1 MGAKG
6 FILAVLAVAAAGA
19 GAGYGATFVFPP
31 PEAPPV
37 TSSLAPDPGGGGE
50 PGDGAANGG
59 GGNGGEGNGGAVFR
73 EEDLPE
79 EVRQAMAQ
87 DPEMAAQI
95 RQAIESGQIPPGAFG
110 PPGGAGAD
118 GGGGGAPGFAGGGA
132 TPLTGTIL
140 SYADGTLRLDTADG
154 EADVAVAPDTPVNV
168 SKTPSEAGEYLAEG
182 AEVTVAAQ
190 GEPGAMTALA
200 VFAGP
205 VPDEL
210 AQAPALA
217 SFVTIVSGTVES
229 FADGTLTVA
238 GDDGTT
244 ALAAGDQTIVS
255 ASLTA
260 ADAGDELAEG
270 ASVTAFVE
278 RGADGGLEA
287 SSIEAG
293 DIGGGFG
300 GAPFGGGGFGGGF
313 GGGAAFGGAAGQF
326 PGADALSPEEQQ
338 AREDNREARIQRR
351 VTRQT
356 LGTGRPQ
363 G

>member
-37 TSSLAPDPGGGGE
+37 TSSLAPDPSGGGE
-50 PGDGAANGG
+50 AGDGAANGG
-59 GGNGGEGNGGAVFR
+59 GNAGEGNGGAVFR

-110 PPGGAGAD
+110 PPGGAGPD
-118 GGGGGAPGFAGGGA
+118 GGGGAPGFAGGGA
-132 TPLTGTIL
+132 TPLTGTVL
-140 SYADGTLRLDTADG
+140 SYAGGTLRLDTADG

-168 SKTPSEAGEYLAEG
+168 SKTPSEAGDYLAEG

-217 SFVTIVSGTVES
+217 SFVTIISGTVES

-244 ALAAGDQTIVS
+244 ALAAGEQTIVS

-287 SSIEAG
+287 SSIEVG

-300 GAPFGGGGFGGGF
+300 GGPFGGGGFGGGF
-313 GGGAAFGGAAGQF
+313 GGGAAFGGDGGQF
-326 PGADALSPEEQQ
+326 PGADALSAEEQQ
-338 AREDNREARIQRR
+338 AREEARIQRR

>member
-6 FILAVLAVAAAGA
+6 FILTLLAVAAAGA

-31 PEAPPV
+31 DEAPPV
-37 TSSLAPDPGGGGE
+37 TSSLAPDPGGNGAPTDGSDAA
-50 PGDGAANGG
+50 GQGNGAA
-59 GGNGGEGNGGAVFR
+59 FT

-110 PPGGAGAD
+110 PPGGAD
-118 GGGGGAPGFAGGGA
+118 GGDGAGPGFAGGDA
-132 TPLTGTIL
+132 TPLSGTVL

-168 SKTPSEAGEYLAEG
+168 TKTPSEAGAYLAEG
-182 AEVTVAAQ
+182 AEVAVAAQ
-190 GEPGAMTALA
+190 GEPGALTALA

-210 AQAPALA
+210 AQAPGFAT
-217 SFVTIVSGTVES
+217 FVTIISGTVES
-229 FADGTLTVA
+229 FADGMLTVA

-244 ALAAGDQTIVS
+244 TLAAGEQTIVA

-287 SSIEAG
+287 SSIEVGGA
-293 DIGGGFG
+293 GGGFG
-300 GAPFGGGGFGGGF
+300 GAPFGGGGF

-326 PGADALSPEEQQ
+326 PGADALAPEAQQ
-338 AREDNREARIQRR
+338 AREDNRDARIQRR
-351 VTRQT
+351 VTRQA

-363 G
+363 E

>member
-6 FILAVLAVAAAGA
+6 FILTLLAVAAAGA

-31 PEAPPV
+31 DEMPPV
-37 TSSLAPDPGGGGE
+37 TSSLAPDPGGNGAPSDGS
-50 PGDGAANGG
+50 GAGQGNGAA
-59 GGNGGEGNGGAVFR
+59 FT

-110 PPGGAGAD
+110 PPGGAD
-118 GGGGGAPGFAGGGA
+118 GGGGTGPGFAGGGA
-132 TPLTGTIL
+132 TPLSGTVL
-140 SYADGTLRLDTADG
+140 SYADGTLRLETADG
-154 EADVAVAPDTPVNV
+154 EADIAVAPDTPVNV
-168 SKTPSEAGEYLAEG
+168 TKTPSEAGAYLAEG
-182 AEVTVAAQ
+182 AEVAVAAQ
-190 GEPGAMTALA
+190 GESGALTALA

-210 AQAPALA
+210 AQAPGFAT
-217 SFVTIVSGTVES
+217 FVTIISGTVES
-229 FADGTLTVA
+229 FADGMLTVA

-244 ALAAGDQTIVS
+244 TLAAGEQTIVA

-287 SSIEAG
+287 SSIEVGGA
-293 DIGGGFG
+293 GGGFG
-300 GAPFGGGGFGGGF
+300 GAPFGGGGFGGG
-313 GGGAAFGGAAGQF
+313 AAFGGAPGQF

-338 AREDNREARIQRR
+338 AREDNREARLQRR
-351 VTRQT
+351 VTRQA